1 MRGLFPFIVFL
12 CTLGAF
18 VAVAWIVVRERRR
31 HRRDLALRARLL
43 EQARPLLLSSRCA
56 ACGGALSTWDGGL
69 GPLPPGVHVAPVDK
83 RSTVVECAAQRECLG
98 CGHRFELHF
107 WSDGQNWGFR
117 EAESPLPS

>member
-1 MRGLFPFIVFL
+1 MSPVF
-12 CTLGAF
+12 TAF
-18 VAVAWIVVRERRR
+18 VALMAVIVLLTAIALVLREIRV
-31 HRRDLALRARLL
+31 HRLETALRARLL

-69 GPLPPGVHVAPVDK
+69 VPLPPGVHVAPVE
-83 RSTVVECAAQRECLG
+83 RRTSVVECAAQRECLG

-117 EAESPLPS
+117 EAEPPIPS